1 MSKVKD
7 MGLASEGRKLLN
19 WAESNMPVLSSIRE
33 RFQREKPLSGIRV
46 GVALHLEKKTGILL
60 ETLVAGGAEVS
71 AASCNP
77 LTTDDRIAA
86 AVADKINVFAW
97 TGQNEDEY
105 YDCLKLVINSK
116 PQITIDDGCDL
127 IHLLHTKFLD
137 QLSGAIGG
145 CEETTTGIVRL
156 NAMKNDGELK
166 FPVMAVNNAHSKYLF
181 DNRYGTGQSVIE
193 GILSATNMLIAG
205 KTAVVVGYGW
215 CGRGIANR
223 LKGLGAKVI
232 VVESGYL
239 NPDASSGYHRALEA
253 TYDGCWVMSMDDA
266 ALQGDFFITATGNKH
281 VIGKSHLNV
290 MKNGAILA
298 NSGHFNHEIDLGGLN
313 DLSSSKETIL
323 TNVQK
328 YYMNNGRHLVL
339 LAEGRLVNLAQPTG
353 QGHPIEIMDGSFG
366 IQALCVEYLAKNGE
380 KMKPDIYD
388 VPNDIDNGVAKIA
401 LESQGI
407 FLDEL
412 SEEQNQ
418 YMKNWKEG
426 T

>member
-7 MGLASEGRKLLN
+7 MGLSSEGRKLLN

-33 RFQREKPLSGIRV
+33 RFQKEKPLSGIRV

-86 AVADKINVFAW
+86 ALADDINVFAW

-105 YDCLKLVINSK
+105 YDCLELVINSE

-137 QLSGAIGG
+137 QLNGVIGG

-156 NAMKNDGELK
+156 NAMKKDDALK

-193 GILSATNMLIAG
+193 GILNATNMLIAG

-215 CGRGIANR
+215 CGRGISNR

-232 VVESGYL
+232 VVESGNS
-239 NPDASSGYHRALEA
+239 NPGASSGYHRALEA

-266 ALQGDFFITATGNKH
+266 APQGDFFITATGNKH
-281 VIGKSHLNV
+281 VIEKSHLNR
-290 MKNGAILA
+290 MKNGAILVCLVA
-298 NSGHFNHEIDLGGLN
+298 IGIA
-313 DLSSSKETIL
+313 I
-323 TNVQK
+323 
-328 YYMNNGRHLVL
+328 HLV
-339 LAEGRLVNLAQPTG
+339 
-353 QGHPIEIMDGSFG
+353 
-366 IQALCVEYLAKNGE
+366 
-380 KMKPDIYD
+380 
-388 VPNDIDNGVAKIA
+388 
-401 LESQGI
+401 
-407 FLDEL
+407 
-412 SEEQNQ
+412 
-418 YMKNWKEG
+418 
-426 T
+426 